1 VAERTEGELLLEVR
15 AEEIPARMLEGAS
28 RELAT
33 RVFEELVA
41 RGLTPGEVE
50 VGYTPRRLWLVLR
63 KLPRREQDRFTRVL
77 GPAASVAWEADGAP
91 SRAAEGFARKLGIAV
106 GQLRRREF
114 SPGVADLDVPEAELG
129 QAVSLQGQ
137 EVSKPVAVKAKGEY
151 AYVPVRFAGRSTAE
165 VLADLLPA
173 VLRGI
178 AWAKSMRWGA
188 GVGPWVR
195 PVHGV
200 VAIFDGAVVPFELF
214 GVASGKT
221 TAGHPTL
228 SAAPFE
234 VADAAD
240 WRARLAALGIVVSP
254 EERRGR
260 LLAGMQERAAA
271 HGGRLVD
278 DPPLLD
284 KLAAICEIPGVME
297 GTFDAAL
304 LELPREVLTSSL
316 ADHQSALTVERG
328 GALAPVFLTVMDR
341 ADDPAGRVRAGNEW
355 VVAARL
361 ADARFFWEKDRARPL
376 GERVGALAAL
386 TFHARLGSYADK
398 STRVTALAG
407 ALAEATGAGVA
418 AGEVARAASLA
429 KADLTTEM
437 VREFTSLQGVM
448 GGIYARADGEP
459 EAVWQAI
466 YDQYLPAGA
475 DDDLPRGTVGRLVA
489 LADRLDTLVG
499 FFGLGAKFQPT
510 GSKDPFGLRRAAT
523 GVVRLVLAEE
533 APCDLPRLLET
544 ARSLYGGLL
553 PAGPEA
559 LAALGAFLW
568 DRAEYL
574 LGRDGL
580 AYDEIAAA
588 RDAEGRRERIDL
600 RTARAAA
607 RAIRERRDEAAFL
620 AVVHAVKRIQN
631 ILRDVREPL
640 PDAPDP
646 ARLVAASE
654 RELDAARAELAR
666 TLATARGSE
675 ADFARALE
683 AIGALAGPLD
693 RFFVEVLVM
702 DPDAAVRRNRLA
714 LLAALRRAIAP
725 VADLAAVVVDKAELR
740 ARAGD

>member
-1 VAERTEGELLLEVR
+1 MAEPAGGELLLEVR
-15 AEEIPARMLEGAS
+15 AEEIPARMLAGAS

-41 RGLTPGEVE
+41 LGLTPGEVE

-63 KLPRREQDRFTRVL
+63 QLPRREQDRYVRVL
-77 GPAASVAWEADGAP
+77 GPAAAVAWGADGAP
-91 SRAAEGFARKLGIAV
+91 SRAAEGFARKLGVAV
-106 GQLRRREF
+106 DQLRRREF
-114 SPGVADLDVPEAELG
+114 APGVADLDVPEAEAG
-129 QAVSLQGQ
+129 QAISLQGQ
-137 EVSKPVAVKAKGEY
+137 EVGKPVAVKAKGEY
-151 AYVPVRFAGRSTAE
+151 AYAPVRFEGRPTAD

-178 AWAKSMRWGA
+178 GWAKSMRWGA

-214 GVASGKT
+214 GVASGRT

-228 SAAPFE
+228 SPATFE
-234 VADAAD
+234 VADVAD
-240 WRARLAALGIVVSP
+240 WRARLAALGIVVAP

-278 DPPLLD
+278 DAPLLD

-328 GALAPVFLTVMDR
+328 DALAPVFLTVMDR

-361 ADARFFWEKDRARPL
+361 ADARFFWEKDRSRPL
-376 GERVGALAAL
+376 AGRVEALASL

-398 STRVTALAG
+398 AARVTALAR
-407 ALAEATGAGVA
+407 ALAEATGAGAA
-418 AGEVARAASLA
+418 AGEVERAAALA

-499 FFGLGAKFQPT
+499 FFGLGSKFQPT

-533 APCDLPRLLET
+533 TPCDLPHLLET
-544 ARSLYGGLL
+544 ARSLYAGLL
-553 PAGPEA
+553 PSGPEA
-559 LAALGAFLW
+559 LTALGAFLW

-588 RDAEGRRERIDL
+588 RDAEGRRERLDW

-607 RAIRERRDEAAFL
+607 RAIRERREEAAFL

-646 ARLVAASE
+646 ARLTAESE
-654 RELDAARAELAR
+654 RELDAARAGLTR
-666 TLATARGSE
+666 TLATVRGGE

-702 DPDAAVRRNRLA
+702 DPDAEVRRNRLA

-725 VADLAAVVVDKAELR
+725 IADLAAVVVDKAELR
-740 ARAGD
+740 ARA